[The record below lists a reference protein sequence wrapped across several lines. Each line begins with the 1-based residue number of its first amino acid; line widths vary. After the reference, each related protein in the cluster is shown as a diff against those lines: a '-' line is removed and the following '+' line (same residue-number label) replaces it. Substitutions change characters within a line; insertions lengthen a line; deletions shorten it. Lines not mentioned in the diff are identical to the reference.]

1 MEQAS
6 AAAEV
11 CSALRLEAGVDTQLR
26 TSDWRGM
33 MRLASQSQM
42 GRMSSMLCMTDSA
55 RRRYMGIYELR
66 VTIYEFEERRRGLGR
81 WSS

>member
-11 CSALRLEAGVDTQLR
+11 CSALRFEAGVDTQLR
-26 TSDWRGM
+26 MSDWRGM

-42 GRMSSMLCMTDSA
+42 GRISSMLWMMDSA
-55 RRRYMGIYELR
+55 RWR
-66 VTIYEFEERRRGLGR
+66 
-81 WSS
+81 

>member
-11 CSALRLEAGVDTQLR
+11 CSALRLEAGVDTQLS

-55 RRRYMGIYELR
+55 RRR
-66 VTIYEFEERRRGLGR
+66 
-81 WSS
+81 